1 MFVKKISLFVIFVS
15 FVDIYGVHVK
25 ETSAIKFLGRP
36 LFKPKM
42 ESFVKYVDRCNQDIF
57 IHRGR
62 FSSRV
67 NCCRSSSSQNP
78 IQRTISPVSVILS
91 VSEEKFFERQEIT
104 AGDNLSK
111 LRKLQSDLNRLQR
124 QAFIEDGHD
133 EKVLKTKCAILEK
146 EYRLFLLKVKDPE
159 ESSFLSNLR
168 GLKKELGCE

>member
-36 LFKPKM
+36 LFKPKK
-42 ESFVKYVDRCNQDIF
+42 ESFTKYVDRCNQHIF

-62 FSSRV
+62 FSPRV
-67 NCCRSSSSQNP
+67 NCWKSSSPQNP
-78 IQRTISPVSVILS
+78 RTISPVSVILS
-91 VSEEKFFERQEIT
+91 ASEENFFDRQEVT
-104 AGDNLSK
+104 VGDNLSK

-124 QAFIEDGHD
+124 QAFIEDGHE

-146 EYRLFLLKVKDPE
+146 EYRLFLLKVRDPE